1 MSKKDMQFADPDW
14 QPPGQRKSAPEQEP
28 FHPQPVDAPRDE
40 RPGWQSPPQGESDAE
55 SEYYAGY
62 RARQQRSYSVRSVIS
77 VLVVLLCVA
86 FSIGTAGWFL
96 THQAPTPKPPKSPDP
111 TLVTNLQDPTLVTNL
126 QDDGV
131 GSLRWAIA
139 NAPPGSTI
147 TFDGSLRGTIS
158 RPSSTP
164 TNGRDIL
171 IGRNLTIRGPG
182 AGILAISGGN
192 AGRVFD
198 VSKGVIVTISNL
210 TIKNGEPGE
219 GYPNGG
225 GIYNAGTL
233 TLTNSTV
240 SGNRALDGGG
250 IDNAG
255 TLTLTNSTVSGNSA
269 TNLYAAGG
277 GIYNEGTLTLINST
291 ISGNTALADDAH
303 GTGYGGGIDNAGTL
317 TLTNSTVSSNSAST
331 SGGGIYNGGR
341 LTLTNS
347 TVSGNRAPAGADI
360 AVKV

>member
-1 MSKKDMQFADPDW
+1 MSKEEMQFADPDW
-14 QPPGQRKSAPEQEP
+14 QPPGQRKSVTEQEP

-40 RPGWQSPPQGESDAE
+40 RPGWPSPPQGESDAA
-55 SEYYAGY
+55 SDSYAGY

-86 FSIGTAGWFL
+86 FSIGTAGWFF
-96 THQAPTPKPPKSPDP
+96 THQAPTPQPPKSP
-111 TLVTNLQDPTLVTNL
+111 DPTLVTNL

-139 NAPPGSTI
+139 NAPPGGTI
-147 TFDGSLRGTIS
+147 TFDRSLRGTIS

-182 AGILAISGGN
+182 AGVLAISGGN

-198 VSKGVIVTISNL
+198 VSKGVLVTISNL

-225 GIYNAGTL
+225 GIYNEGTL

-255 TLTLTNSTVSGNSA
+255 TLTLINSAVSGNSA
-269 TNLYAAGG
+269 TNLYASGG

-291 ISGNTALADDAH
+291 ISGNSALADDAH
-303 GTGYGGGIDNAGTL
+303 GTGYGGGIDNEGTL
-317 TLTNSTVSSNSAST
+317 TLTNSSVSSNSAST

-347 TVSGNRAPAGADI
+347 SVSGNKAPAGADI

>member
-1 MSKKDMQFADPDW
+1 MSKEEMQF
-14 QPPGQRKSAPEQEP
+14 
-28 FHPQPVDAPRDE
+28 
-40 RPGWQSPPQGESDAE
+40 
-55 SEYYAGY
+55 
-62 RARQQRSYSVRSVIS
+62 
-77 VLVVLLCVA
+77 
-86 FSIGTAGWFL
+86 
-96 THQAPTPKPPKSPDP
+96 PDP
-111 TLVTNLQDPTLVTNL
+111 ILVTNL

-139 NAPPGSTI
+139 NAPAGSTI
-147 TFDGSLRGTIS
+147 TFAGSLRGTIS

-182 AGILAISGGN
+182 AGVLAISGGN

-225 GIYNAGTL
+225 GIYNEGTL

-255 TLTLTNSTVSGNSA
+255 TLTLINSSISGNSA
-269 TNLYAAGG
+269 
-277 GIYNEGTLTLINST
+277 
-291 ISGNTALADDAH
+291 LADDPH

-317 TLTNSTVSSNSAST
+317 TLTNSSVSSNSAST

-347 TVSGNRAPAGADI
+347 SVSSNRAPAGADI

>member
-1 MSKKDMQFADPDW
+1 MSEEEMQFADPDW
-14 QPPGQRKSAPEQEP
+14 QPPGQRKSALEQEP
-28 FHPQPVDAPRDE
+28 FHPQPLDAPREE
-40 RPGWQSPPQGESDAE
+40 RPGWQNPPQGESDAA
-55 SEYYAGY
+55 SDSYAGY
-62 RARQQRSYSVRSVIS
+62 RARQQRSYSVRSVVG

-96 THQAPTPKPPKSPDP
+96 THQAPTPQPLTPPQSP
-111 TLVTNLQDPTLVTNL
+111 DPTLVTNL

-139 NAPPGSTI
+139 NAPPGGTI
-147 TFDGSLRGTIS
+147 TFDRSLRGTIS

-182 AGILAISGGN
+182 AGVLAISGGN

-225 GIYNAGTL
+225 GIYNEGTL
-233 TLTNSTV
+233 TLTDSTV

-255 TLTLTNSTVSGNSA
+255 TLTLINSAVSGNSA
-269 TNLYAAGG
+269 TNLYASGG

-291 ISGNTALADDAH
+291 ISGNSALADDPH
-303 GTGYGGGIDNAGTL
+303 GTGYGGGIDNEGTL
-317 TLTNSTVSSNSAST
+317 TLSNSTVSSNSAST

-341 LTLTNS
+341 LTLSNS
-347 TVSGNRAPAGADI
+347 SVSGNRAPAGADM

>member
-1 MSKKDMQFADPDW
+1 VS
-14 QPPGQRKSAPEQEP
+14 
-28 FHPQPVDAPRDE
+28 
-40 RPGWQSPPQGESDAE
+40 
-55 SEYYAGY
+55 
-62 RARQQRSYSVRSVIS
+62 SVVS
-77 VLVVLLCVA
+77 VLVVLLSVA

-96 THQAPTPKPPKSPDP
+96 THQAPTPPTPPKSA
-111 TLVTNLQDPTLVTNL
+111 DPTLVTNL

-131 GSLRWAIA
+131 GSLRWVIA
-139 NAPPGSTI
+139 NAPEGSTI

-171 IGRNLTIRGPG
+171 IGRNVTIRGPG

-198 VSKGVIVTISNL
+198 VSKGVLVTISNL
-210 TIKNGEPGE
+210 TIKDGEPGE

-225 GIYNAGTL
+225 GIYNEGTL
-233 TLTNSTV
+233 TLTNTTV
-240 SGNRALDGGG
+240 SGNRALGGGG

-255 TLTLTNSTVSGNSA
+255 TLTLINSTVSGNSA
-269 TNLYAAGG
+269 TNLYASGG
-277 GIYNEGTLTLINST
+277 GIY
-291 ISGNTALADDAH
+291 
-303 GTGYGGGIDNAGTL
+303 NAGTL
-317 TLTNSTVSSNSAST
+317 TLINSTVSSNSAST

-341 LTLTNS
+341 LTLINS

>member
-1 MSKKDMQFADPDW
+1 MSEEEMQFADPDW
-14 QPPGQRKSAPEQEP
+14 QPPERRTSAPGQEP

-40 RPGWQSPPQGESDAE
+40 GPGWPSPPQGESDAA

-62 RARQQRSYSVRSVIS
+62 RARQQRSYSVRAVVS

-86 FSIGTAGWFL
+86 FSIGTGSWFL
-96 THQAPTPKPPKSPDP
+96 THQAPTPQPPKSP
-111 TLVTNLQDPTLVTNL
+111 DPTLVTNL

-139 NAPPGSTI
+139 NAPAGSTI
-147 TFDGSLRGTIS
+147 TFAGSLRGTIS

-182 AGILAISGGN
+182 AGVLAISGGN

-225 GIYNAGTL
+225 GIYNEGTL
-233 TLTNSTV
+233 TLTNS
-240 SGNRALDGGG
+240 S
-250 IDNAG
+250 
-255 TLTLTNSTVSGNSA
+255 
-269 TNLYAAGG
+269 
-277 GIYNEGTLTLINST
+277 
-291 ISGNTALADDAH
+291 
-303 GTGYGGGIDNAGTL
+303 
-317 TLTNSTVSSNSAST
+317 VSSNSAST

-347 TVSGNRAPAGADI
+347 SVSGNRAPAGADI

>member
-1 MSKKDMQFADPDW
+1 MSKEEMQFADPDW
-14 QPPGQRKSAPEQEP
+14 QSPGQRNSAPGQKP
-28 FHPQPVDAPRDE
+28 FYPQPVDAPGDE

-55 SEYYAGY
+55 SDSYAGY
-62 RARQQRSYSVRSVIS
+62 RARQQRSYSVRSVVS
-77 VLVVLLCVA
+77 VLVVLLCIA

-96 THQAPTPKPPKSPDP
+96 THQAPTPAPPKSP
-111 TLVTNLQDPTLVTNL
+111 DPTLVTNL

-139 NAPPGSTI
+139 NAPAGSTI

-198 VSKGVIVTISNL
+198 VSKGVLVTISNL

-225 GIYNAGTL
+225 GIYNEGTL
-233 TLTNSTV
+233 TLTDSTV

-250 IDNAG
+250 IDN
-255 TLTLTNSTVSGNSA
+255 
-269 TNLYAAGG
+269 
-277 GIYNEGTLTLINST
+277 EGTLTLINSSL
-291 ISGNTALADDAH
+291 SGNSALADDPH
-303 GTGYGGGIDNAGTL
+303 GTGYGGGIDNEGTL
-317 TLTNSTVSSNSAST
+317 TLSNSSISSNSAST

-347 TVSGNRAPAGADI
+347 SVSGNKAPAGADM

>member
-1 MSKKDMQFADPDW
+1 MSKEDMQFADPDW

-111 TLVTNLQDPTLVTNL
+111 TLVTNLQD
-126 QDDGV
+126 DGV

-147 TFDGSLRGTIS
+147 TFAGSLRGTIS
-158 RPSSTP
+158 RPSGTP

-182 AGILAISGGN
+182 AGVLAISGGN

-225 GIYNAGTL
+225 GIYNEGAL

-250 IDNAG
+250 IDN
-255 TLTLTNSTVSGNSA
+255 
-269 TNLYAAGG
+269 
-277 GIYNEGTLTLINST
+277 E
-291 ISGNTALADDAH
+291 
-303 GTGYGGGIDNAGTL
+303 GTL

-341 LTLTNS
+341 LTLSNS